1 LLLLL
6 LLVQAL
12 ANREVPI
19 PEHIDM
25 YLLDKEMPASDKIAL
40 HVRHSCSST
49 RQHVQPHF
57 LAMPD
62 PWTLLRAFAYCRE

>member
-1 LLLLL
+1 MSSLLLPSVLP
-6 LLVQAL
+6 QAL

-40 HVRHSCSST
+40 HVSHRCSS
-49 RQHVQPHF
+49 QFQAAPHTNS
-57 LAMPD
+57 
-62 PWTLLRAFAYCRE
+62 WHSST